1 MNAPHSMGPALE
13 GRARQGAEAGVSRP
27 PRLDLDAG
35 LMVFNW
41 LPGLYAHRDW
51 LGPWGPLLEPRER
64 AGRRIVQGASRML
77 IDKHGLQGRHLRELG
92 RHAWLLVRNDV
103 LRRIAER
110 LGTAMLGGWVRNRLE
125 RQAVRLQLQV
135 LGEAGR
141 RQALADAGTLR
152 ALPFF
157 NLEPGTWPPAQ
168 DPARTCMLL
177 GTCCLAT
184 LLDDPDSGALQR
196 FLLRFPLAAVTPLA
210 LSAPQR
216 EEAHQLIDSVLAES
230 QGAAA

>member
-1 MNAPHSMGPALE
+1 MNLPLSVETTLEDPA
-13 GRARQGAEAGVSRP
+13 RARVEPSGPSQ

-51 LGPWGPLLEPRER
+51 LGPWAPLLEPRER

-77 IDKHGLQGRHLRELG
+77 IEKHGLQGRHLRELG

-103 LRRIAER
+103 LRRIAAR
-110 LGTAMLGGWVRNRLE
+110 LGTAMLGGWVRYRLE

-141 RQALADAGTLR
+141 QQALADAATLR

-157 NLEPGTWPPAQ
+157 NLEPGAWPPSR
-168 DPARTCMLL
+168 DPARTCVLL

-184 LLDDPDSGALQR
+184 LLDDPRSGALQR
-196 FLLRFPLAAVTPLA
+196 FLLRFPLGTVTPLA

-216 EEAHQLIDSVLAES
+216 EEAHQLIDSVLAET
-230 QGAAA
+230 QGAAT